1 MKNKVGYM
9 DQIADQEAKLI
20 SMNSLEEGEQFEA
33 DINKIM
39 GIIDDVE
46 KNMCQ
51 QKLSNQFKRNANM
64 SYNRR
69 KLEMTRTLNAQN
81 NHQSNFMARQQH
93 ANLANTQQ
101 LKDAAMS

>member
-20 SMNSLEEGEQFEA
+20 SMNSLKEGEKFEA

-51 QKLSNQFKRNANM
+51 QKLSN
-64 SYNRR
+64 
-69 KLEMTRTLNAQN
+69 
-81 NHQSNFMARQQH
+81 
-93 ANLANTQQ
+93 
-101 LKDAAMS
+101 